1 MSPEVGEG
9 STIDARYRLLRR
21 IGSGGM
27 ADVWLAEDSHLQRQ
41 VALKVLHRRF
51 AQDREFVERF
61 RREAEAAAGLS
72 HPNIVAVYDRGD
84 VDGTYYIAMQLLEG
98 RSLKEMIDR
107 GLAPEQAVGL
117 IRQVLEAAGFAHRH
131 GVVHRD
137 LKPQNVIVDEEGKAT
152 VTDFGIARA
161 GASEITQAGSVM
173 GTPHYLSPEQA
184 QGQAVT
190 AVSDLYSVGVMLYE
204 ALAGRV
210 PFEAD
215 SAVAIA
221 MKQVSH
227 TPQRP
232 SSIAPA
238 VSPALDA
245 VTMRALE
252 KDPGQRFQSAEAFIA
267 ALDAA
272 GRDPG
277 GEHGGTA
284 AFVALP
290 SPVVGAEDAEAAE
303 GDPEEEERKRRRRFW
318 MILAAA
324 AVAIGVF
331 LGFALTRD
339 TTTDVPGVTGNQL
352 NVAIA
357 LLEQNGF
364 KVGEVDRVQREVAV
378 NTVLEQD
385 PPAGGAELDCAFLG
399 FFCSKPK
406 VGLTVSAGP
415 GSADVPGGLAGMSQE
430 EAVARL
436 EEAGFE
442 AQVETVNSDRVEA
455 GLVIRSD
462 PSGGSTAT
470 RGSAVVLTVSKGA
483 KLATVPVLVGTQRS
497 VAVQQIRGRGLTPS
511 VEEEESA
518 KPAGEVIR
526 QSPSAGSELPRG
538 AAVSIVVSKGEQKA
552 RVPNEIGKERAE
564 AVEAVR
570 DAGLRPSVQEQ
581 ETEVPQQVGRVT
593 DQFPPPARK
602 SNRAAKSRWS
612 SASARRKAKRKPN
625 EGRGALR
632 RPLLRARRLPALG
645 RGGRGRLA
653 AGRP

>member
-9 STIDARYRLLRR
+9 STIDGRYRLLRR

-27 ADVWLAEDSHLQRQ
+27 ADVWLAEDSHLQRR
-41 VALKVLHRRF
+41 VALKILHQRF

-61 RREAEAAAGLS
+61 RREAEAAAGLQ
-72 HPNIVAVYDRGD
+72 HPNIVAVFDRGD
-84 VDGTYYIAMQLLEG
+84 IEGTYYIAMQLLEG
-98 RSLKEMIDR
+98 RSLKELIDQ
-107 GLAPEQAVGL
+107 GLTPEQSVAL
-117 IRQVLEAAGFAHRH
+117 IRQVLAAAGFAHRH

-137 LKPQNVIVDEEGKAT
+137 LKPQNVIVDDEGKAT

-190 AVSDLYSVGVMLYE
+190 AVSDLYSIGVMLYE

-232 SSIAPA
+232 SSIAPN

-245 VTMRALE
+245 VAMRALE
-252 KDPGQRFQSAEAFIA
+252 KDPGQRFQSADAFIA

-272 GRDPG
+272 LRNPG
-277 GEHGGTA
+277 EGGGTA
-284 AFVALP
+284 AFAPLP
-290 SPVVGAEDAEAAE
+290 PPVVGPDGADEL
-303 GDPEEEERKRRRRFW
+303 DPEEEARRRRRRW
-318 MILAAA
+318 AWLAAA
-324 AVAIGVF
+324 AVLVGIL

-339 TTTDVPGVTGNQL
+339 TTTDVPSVTGNQL

-364 KVGEVDRVQREVAV
+364 KVGDVARVQREVAA

-385 PPAGGAELDCAFLG
+385 PPPGSSALDCAFLS

-406 VGLTVSAGP
+406 VALTVSAGP
-415 GSADVPGGLAGMSQE
+415 GSAKVPGGLSGLSEE
-430 EAVARL
+430 EATAKL
-436 EEAGFE
+436 EAAGFE
-442 AQVETVNSDRVEA
+442 VELERVNSDQVEA
-455 GLVIRSD
+455 GLAIRSD
-462 PSGGSTAT
+462 PSGGKTIT
-470 RGSAVVLTVSKGA
+470 RGSTVVLTVSKGQ
-483 KLATVPVLVGTQRS
+483 KLAAVPVLVGTQRS
-497 VAVQQIRGRGLTPS
+497 VAVQQIRGRGLAAS

-526 QSPSAGSELPRG
+526 QAPSAGSELPRG
-538 AAVSIVVSKGEQKA
+538 STVSIVVSKGVRKA
-552 RVPNEIGKERAE
+552 KVPNEIGKERAE
-564 AVEAVR
+564 AVEAMR
-570 DAGLRPSVQEQ
+570 AAGLVPTVSEE
-581 ETEVPQQVGRVT
+581 ETEVPSQVGRVT
-593 DQFPPPARK
+593 DQFPPPGSEVAPGSEATLVVGK
-602 SNRAAKSRWS
+602 RAVESEPEAE
-612 SASARRKAKRKPN
+612 A
-625 EGRGALR
+625 E
-632 RPLLRARRLPALG
+632 
-645 RGGRGRLA
+645 
-653 AGRP
+653 